1 MPSDRSLDE
10 FVETDGESD
19 DTGDGSE
26 ATNTGDSSEATETGD
41 GSEATNTG
49 DGSEAVDDTEPNDS
63 DTAPPSDVDGDVEP
77 VTPTAAWTAEYTCG
91 RCGQPTQRSWY
102 EDGTLV
108 CSECKTW

>member
-26 ATNTGDSSEATETGD
+26 ATDTGD
-41 GSEATNTG
+41 GSEAT
-49 DGSEAVDDTEPNDS
+49 DTEPNDS
-63 DTAPPSDVDGDVEP
+63 DTAPPSHVDGDVEP

>member
-26 ATNTGDSSEATETGD
+26 ATDTGD
-41 GSEATNTG
+41 GSEAVDDTG

-77 VTPTAAWTAEYTCG
+77 ATPTAAWTAEDTCG
-91 RCGQPTQRSWY
+91 RCGKPTQRSWY

>member
-26 ATNTGDSSEATETGD
+26 ATDTGD
-41 GSEATNTG
+41 GSEAT
-49 DGSEAVDDTEPNDS
+49 DTEPNDS

-77 VTPTAAWTAEYTCG
+77 ATPTAAWTAEDTCG

>member
-26 ATNTGDSSEATETGD
+26 ATNTGDSSEATDTGD
-41 GSEATNTG
+41 GSEAT
-49 DGSEAVDDTEPNDS
+49 DTEPNDS

-91 RCGQPTQRSWY
+91 RCGKPTQRSWY